1 MAELNYDSQKGF
13 YQHVTLEN
21 DGRLRVVDKQGTG
34 DYKPGN
40 QYRFFQNIKLDEN
53 GQVIVDIQLI

>member
-1 MAELNYDSQKGF
+1 MGEFNYDSQKGF

-21 DGRLRVVDKQGTG
+21 DGRLRVVNKQGTG

-40 QYRFFQNIKLDEN
+40 Q
-53 GQVIVDIQLI
+53 